1 MPTNLT
7 STLMGVQWMS
17 EVVLLGAPCEST
29 GHPSLC
35 TEPATGTVTENNIST
50 AVRIN
55 GTVVANHND
64 SMHFPSHGHG
74 TNDEPV
80 CVNYQTH
87 NLTPTQT
94 SDVKINGKRVMQNGD
109 TQTDPGSGG
118 TATIIESGGNS
129 SVTIHD

>member
-35 TEPATGTVTENNIST
+35 TEPATGTVTENNTST

-74 TNDEPV
+74 VNIDDE
-80 CVNYQTH
+80 CVNYQIH
-87 NLTPTQT
+87 NLTPSQ
-94 SDVKINGKRVMQNGD
+94 SGGIRINGKRVMQNGD